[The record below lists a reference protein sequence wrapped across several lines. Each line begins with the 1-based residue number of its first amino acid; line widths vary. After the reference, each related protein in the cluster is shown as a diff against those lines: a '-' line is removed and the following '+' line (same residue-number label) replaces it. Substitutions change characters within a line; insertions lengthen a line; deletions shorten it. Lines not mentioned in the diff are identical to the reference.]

1 MKPAIQWG
9 RCSACQCQAARAR
22 LCLDRLLAATA
33 ALPPKRSLPPVF
45 GAYTA
50 GDDYFLANY
59 TQLLDYWHKV
69 AAESDRIKLEEI
81 GKTAEGRPIVM
92 AIITSPANF
101 KNLARYKEIS
111 QRLARAEGLTDDQ
124 ARALAAEGKAVV
136 WIDGG
141 LHANEV
147 VPAQALFT
155 ETYDCSA
162 AATPRPCASSTT
174 TSSCSRPSIPTAW
187 SWSPTGT
194 CAPPIRSSAP

>member
-1 MKPAIQWG
+1 MNSASTLVGQAVPPANP
-9 RCSACQCQAARAR
+9 SVARIVLIA
-22 LCLDRLLAATA
+22 LLAATA
-33 ALPPKRSLPPVF
+33 AFAQTKISPPVF
-45 GAYTA
+45 GASTA

-69 AAESDRIKLEEI
+69 AAESDRIHLEEI

-92 AIITSPANF
+92 AIITAPANF

-124 ARALAAEGKAVV
+124 AHALAAEGKAVV

-155 ETYDCSA
+155 E
-162 AATPRPCASSTT
+162 PT
-174 TSSCSRPSIPTAW
+174 TS
-187 SWSPTGT
+187 
-194 CAPPIRSSAP
+194 